1 MKKLLVFILLIPF
14 TELYSQQ
21 LVSTSSAYVEKDGIK
36 ITWSIGE
43 VVIGTVNGTAN
54 DIQLTQ
60 GFLQPLL
67 IDIFPTGIEEMY
79 RLDMIA
85 YPNPVFDKVLFKG
98 EDPMGEYHIRLV
110 DKMGKVLFEKK
121 LDYKDLSVDM
131 SKYNYGTYFIEVVE
145 SGTYKRRVFSII
157 KSSER

>member
-1 MKKLLVFILLIPF
+1 MKKILAFILFISF
-14 TELYSQQ
+14 TNVYAQQ
-21 LVSTSSAYVEKDGIK
+21 LISTSSAYIDKDGTK
-36 ITWSIGE
+36 ISWSIGE
-43 VVIGTVNGTAN
+43 VVIGTIASN

-60 GFLQPLL
+60 GVLQPLI

-98 EDPMGEYHIRLV
+98 EDPMGEYNIRLV
-110 DKMGKVLFEKK
+110 DKTGKVLLERRMN
-121 LDYKDLSVDM
+121 YNDLSVDM
-131 SKYNYGTYFIEVVE
+131 SKYNYGTYFIEVIE
-145 SGTYKRRVFSII
+145 SGSNKRRVFSII

>member
-1 MKKLLVFILLIPF
+1 MKKILVFILF
-14 TELYSQQ
+14 VSFSNVYSQQ
-21 LVSTSSAYVEKDGIK
+21 LVSTSSAYIDKDGTK
-36 ITWSIGE
+36 ISWSIGE
-43 VVIGTVNGTAN
+43 VVIGTIASN

-60 GFLQPLL
+60 GVLQPLI

-98 EDPMGEYHIRLV
+98 EDPMGEYNIRLV
-110 DKMGKVLFEKK
+110 DKTGKVLLEKRMN
-121 LDYKDLSVDM
+121 YNDLSVDM
-131 SKYNYGTYFIEVVE
+131 SKYNYGTYFIEVIE
-145 SGTYKRRVFSII
+145 SGSNKRRVFSII

>member
-1 MKKLLVFILLIPF
+1 MKKILVFILFISF
-14 TELYSQQ
+14 TNVYSQE
-21 LVSTSSAYVEKDGIK
+21 LISTSSAFVEKDGIK
-36 ITWSIGE
+36 ISWSIGE
-43 VVIGTVNGTAN
+43 VVIGTISNN
-54 DIQLTQ
+54 DIELTQ
-60 GFLQPLL
+60 GFLQPLI

-98 EDPMGEYHIRLV
+98 EDPMGEYNIRLV
-110 DKMGKVLFEKK
+110 DKTGKVLLEKRMN
-121 LDYKDLSVDM
+121 YNDLSLDM

-145 SGTYKRRVFSII
+145 SGTNKRRIFSII

>member
-1 MKKLLVFILLIPF
+1 MKKILVFILFISF
-14 TELYSQQ
+14 TNVYSQE
-21 LVSTSSAYVEKDGIK
+21 LISTSSAFVEKDGIK
-36 ITWSIGE
+36 ISWSIGE
-43 VVIGTVNGTAN
+43 VVIGTISNN
-54 DIQLTQ
+54 DIELTQ
-60 GFLQPLL
+60 GFLQPLI

-98 EDPMGEYHIRLV
+98 EDPMGEYNIRLV
-110 DKMGKVLFEKK
+110 DKTGKVLLEKRMN
-121 LDYKDLSVDM
+121 YNDLSVDM

-145 SGTYKRRVFSII
+145 SGTNKRRIFSII